1 MNGFFKDRNTIE
13 RMTDGPMGPYIA
25 RYAIQLQAEGYA
37 RKTGLQKLK
46 LVEDFIQWLRRK
58 HIAADQITPVHGKQY
73 EQVRK
78 RRGHSRGR
86 GDRNTLSTW
95 LKMLREEGVI
105 PKLVPKPITP
115 SERLLKE
122 YDGYLQNERALS
134 WASRI
139 TYRPLVS
146 EFLTGKFGCGPVDLS
161 TLRAA
166 DIIAC
171 VQRCAKRL
179 SAKRVQLMTS
189 ALRSFLQFAR
199 FRGYLELDLAA
210 CVPSV
215 ASWCLSGL
223 PKSLPSR
230 QVDEVL
236 RHCRRATA
244 VGRRDYAILLLLAR
258 LGLRGGEVVNLTLE
272 DIDWETSRI
281 SIRGKGSRVD
291 QLPLPQDVGEAIA
304 AYLKHDRTQG
314 LNTRRLFIRAKAPLT
329 GFRNSIAIASLVKHA
344 LARAGIDSPR
354 KGAHQF
360 RHTLAS
366 ELLRQGHTLSEIGEV
381 LRHRSPETTAIYA
394 KVDWLALRP
403 LALRWP
409 GGCL

>member
-1 MNGFFKDRNTIE
+1 MNGFFKDRKTIE
-13 RMTDGPMGPYIA
+13 RMTSGPMGHYIA
-25 RYAIQLQAEGYA
+25 RYAIQLHAEGYA
-37 RKTGLQKLK
+37 RKTALQKLK
-46 LVEDFIQWLRRK
+46 LVEDFAQWLRRK
-58 HIAADQITPVHGKQY
+58 HIAADQIKPDHGKQY

-78 RRGHSRGR
+78 RRGHSHGR
-86 GDRNTLSTW
+86 GDRATLGCW
-95 LKMLREEGVI
+95 LKVLREEGVI
-105 PKLVPKPITP
+105 PKLVPQPITP
-115 SERLLKE
+115 CERLLKE
-122 YDGYLQNERALS
+122 YDGYLQNERSLS

-139 TYRPLVS
+139 TYRPLVL
-146 EFLTGKFGCGPVDLS
+146 EFLTGKFGRGPVDLS
-161 TLRAA
+161 TLCAA
-166 DIIAC
+166 DVIVC
-171 VQRCAKRL
+171 VKRCAKRL
-179 SAKRVQLMTS
+179 STKRAQLMTS

-199 FRGYLELDLAA
+199 YRGHLDLDLAA

-215 ASWCLSGL
+215 ASWSLSGL

-230 QVDEVL
+230 QVDQVL
-236 RHCRRATA
+236 SHCRRTTG

-258 LGLRGGEVVNLTLE
+258 LGLRGGEVVRLTLE

-281 SIRGKGSRVD
+281 SIQGKGSRVD
-291 QLPLPQDVGEAIA
+291 QLPLPNDVGEAIA
-304 AYLKHDRTQG
+304 AYLKHDRPHA

-366 ELLRQGHTLSEIGEV
+366 ELLRQGHSLSEIGEV

-394 KVDWLALRP
+394 KVDLLALRP
-403 LALRWP
+403 LALHWP
-409 GGCL
+409 GGRL